1 MEHKTY
7 LGRVNHFSTESQL
20 FQYGV
25 NFSSKRVNQVRLYSQ
40 PFSGVIVNFFRME
53 GFM

>member
-20 FQYGV
+20 FQYGW
-25 NFSSKRVNQVRLYSQ
+25 FYIGPKWA
-40 PFSGVIVNFFRME
+40 FFKC
-53 GFM
+53 